1 MLITLK
7 FTLYFGSATDSLNI
21 DLTLPP
27 NYKVKTFYSKLAHA
41 SPMRPAN
48 FAFTLTE
55 YLCRS

>member
-27 NYKVKTFYSKLAHA
+27 NYKVKTFYSKLAHSVA
-41 SPMRPAN
+41 YP
-48 FAFTLTE
+48 
-55 YLCRS
+55 YK